1 MCSVDI
7 VDSEQE
13 RRLPSPQGI
22 LPLMIVTEKGEC
34 LSEYMKRKHPDY
46 VTSMQVIVQIAEKLR
61 TMHYAGWAHRD
72 LKPGN
77 TIWLPS
83 RNTWSLIDFGC
94 AGRIG
99 VHLSNPYVP
108 CNAFTALSLAH
119 RSLQR

>member
-1 MCSVDI
+1 MCSADI
-7 VDSEQE
+7 IDSEEE
-13 RRLPSPQGI
+13 RRLPPPQGS
-22 LPLMIVTEKGEC
+22 LPLMIVTERGEC

-61 TMHYAGWAHRD
+61 TMHNAGWAHRD

-99 VHLSNPYVP
+99 EPL
-108 CNAFTALSLAH
+108 
-119 RSLQR
+119 LQCPLLDPQCQLP